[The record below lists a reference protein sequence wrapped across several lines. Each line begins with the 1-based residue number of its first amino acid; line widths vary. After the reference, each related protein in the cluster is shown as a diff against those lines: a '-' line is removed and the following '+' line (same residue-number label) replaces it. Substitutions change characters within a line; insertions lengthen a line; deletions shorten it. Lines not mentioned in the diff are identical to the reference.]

1 MNTFGLVLIMGGALL
16 IWAGL
21 TDNSII
27 ELLKSITG
35 KGTKPTKASNPANPV
50 TASGGGGGGGRKH

>member
-1 MNTFGLVLIMGGALL
+1 MNTAGLILIMGGALL

-27 ELLKSITG
+27 ELLKGIVG
-35 KGTKPTKASNPANPV
+35 KSSPATANASPGNPPAV
-50 TASGGGGGGGRKH
+50 GGAGGAGRKH

>member
-1 MNTFGLVLIMGGALL
+1 MNTLGIVLIMGGALL

-27 ELLKSITG
+27 ELLKGITG
-35 KGTKPTKASNPANPV
+35 NGSKPKGSKDAA
-50 TASGGGGGGGRKH
+50 AAGAGGGGGGHGGKH

>member
-1 MNTFGLVLIMGGALL
+1 MGGALL

-27 ELLKSITG
+27 ELLKGIMG
-35 KGTKPTKASNPANPV
+35 KKGKQVKPSKPTNQNPGRPLPNPV
-50 TASGGGGGGGRKH
+50 QQK

>member
-1 MNTFGLVLIMGGALL
+1 MNTLGLVLIMGGALL

-27 ELLKSITG
+27 ELLKGITG
-35 KGTKPTKASNPANPV
+35 KSDKPKGSGGAA
-50 TASGGGGGGGRKH
+50 AAGAGGGGGHGGKH

>member
-1 MNTFGLVLIMGGALL
+1 VNTLGLVLIMGGALL

-27 ELLKSITG
+27 ELLKGITG
-35 KGTKPTKASNPANPV
+35 KGDKPKGSAGA
-50 TASGGGGGGGRKH
+50 AAAGAGGGGGGHGGKH

>member
-1 MNTFGLVLIMGGALL
+1 MNTLGIVLIMGGALL

-27 ELLKSITG
+27 ELLKGITG
-35 KGTKPTKASNPANPV
+35 NSSKPKGSSGAA
-50 TASGGGGGGGRKH
+50 AAGAGGGGGHGGKH

>member
-16 IWAGL
+16 VWAGL

-35 KGTKPTKASNPANPV
+35 RSTTVKPSKPTNQNPGRPLPRPV
-50 TASGGGGGGGRKH
+50 QQK

>member
-1 MNTFGLVLIMGGALL
+1 VNTAGLLLIMGGALL

-27 ELLKSITG
+27 SLVGGIFGKSSGSSNSGAT
-35 KGTKPTKASNPANPV
+35 ASNPS
-50 TASGGGGGGGRKH
+50 SGKPSYLDRHK

>member
-1 MNTFGLVLIMGGALL
+1 MNTLGIVLIMGGALL

-27 ELLKSITG
+27 ELLKGITG
-35 KGTKPTKASNPANPV
+35 KGDKPKGSKDAA
-50 TASGGGGGGGRKH
+50 AAGAGGGGGHGGKH

>member
-1 MNTFGLVLIMGGALL
+1 MNTLGLVLIMGGALL

-27 ELLKSITG
+27 ELVKGITG
-35 KGTKPTKASNPANPV
+35 KGDKKVKPSKPTNQNPGRPLPRPV
-50 TASGGGGGGGRKH
+50 QQK